1 MTPKNKPEW
10 FEISENDNSANV
22 RPISKRLPIVALV
35 ASALILGIGAVVA
48 QTQEEPPA
56 SAVEALTPTPTVQ
69 DQNQVVVTQPSTP
82 VSKAPIVKTP
92 VAKAPTIAKPPTGRG
107 GEDEDES
114 GERHEGRERGGY
126 GEGDD

>member
-1 MTPKNKPEW
+1 MRLQKSFQLALNIL
-10 FEISENDNSANV
+10 FH
-22 RPISKRLPIVALV
+22 SKLRSWLTI
-35 ASALILGIGAVVA
+35 IGTIIGIGAVVA

-107 GEDEDES
+107 GEEAAEVAS
-114 GERHEGRERGGY
+114 NGRVEVKDLLDSVIARAGQP
-126 GEGDD
+126 E